1 MPDNETFEKVF
12 VYQIMSDNIVTAN
25 MNTTALDISKL
36 MIKKNISSVVI
47 TDSKTNKI
55 IGIVTERDLIRNV
68 CVPNILASSVTA
80 AGKLMSSPLLTISKE
95 TTIKEAT
102 KFMLEK
108 RIRHIAISDGE
119 EILGIITT
127 RDLINDMR
135 SKIKPEMNLDYNILD
150 MMNMTDIPLEEGGFS
165 LPLAEDELK

>member
-1 MPDNETFEKVF
+1 MPDNEKTDKIFA
-12 VYQIMSDNIVTAN
+12 YQIMSDNIVKAN
-25 MNTTALDISKL
+25 ANSTGLDISKL

-47 TDSKTNKI
+47 TDNNSDKI

-80 AGKLMSSPLLTISKE
+80 ARNLMSSPLLTVTKN
-95 TTIKEAT
+95 TTIKAAT
-102 KFMLEK
+102 KLMLEK
-108 RIRHIAISDGE
+108 RIRHLAVGDGE

-127 RDLINDMR
+127 RDIINNMR
-135 SKIKPEMNLDYNILD
+135 IKMKQEMKLDYDILD
-150 MMNMTDIPLEEGGFS
+150 VMTMADVPLEEGGFS